1 LLLHKIPDVNRR
13 LAMVLAALVVPG
25 GLVALFGVA
34 MVKAISQT
42 ETGRKAWDRLTAL
55 WRKPIVPAQ
64 PIRQAA

>member
-1 LLLHKIPDVNRR
+1 
-13 LAMVLAALVVPG
+13 MVLAALVVPG

-42 ETGRKAWDRLTAL
+42 ETGRKAWDRLATL

-64 PIRQAA
+64 PMSQAA